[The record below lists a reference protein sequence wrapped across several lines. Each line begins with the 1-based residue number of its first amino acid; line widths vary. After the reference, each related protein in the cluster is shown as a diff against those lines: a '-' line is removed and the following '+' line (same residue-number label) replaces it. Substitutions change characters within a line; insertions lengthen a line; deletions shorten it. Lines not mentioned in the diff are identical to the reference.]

1 MPDNDLPKNRIPI
14 SISLNPTLEEEHVR
28 PKKPQDKKRL
38 FTISYLAVFI
48 AILISFIAKG
58 LVYLINFITNISFF
72 NTFSIHHASP
82 ADNVQGL
89 FVILIPAI
97 GGLLVGLMA
106 LYGSKAIR
114 GHGIPEAMEQILTN
128 QSKIKPSIT
137 FLKPLSSAISIGTGG
152 PFGAEGP
159 IIATGGALGSTL
171 GQLMRISHNERKI
184 LLAAG
189 ATAGMAAI
197 FGSPIAA
204 IFLAIELLLFEFSPR
219 SFLPIALASITGAAG
234 HHLLFGQGVVFP
246 MGATVEIPSN
256 LAIGAYSGM
265 GIIIGLLSVLVTK
278 IVYAIEDGFEKLPI
292 HWAWWPA
299 MGGLAVGTIGFF
311 APRTLGVGYDN
322 IIAVLTGTMSLQILF
337 SLCFFKFLS
346 WAIAL
351 GSGTSGGTLAPLL
364 TIGGAAGT
372 MLGIG
377 ILQWFPTAGVT
388 VPLAAL
394 VGMSAMFAGSSR
406 AFLTSIVFALETTG
420 ESNALL
426 PLLATC
432 TAAYLVSY
440 FMMENTIMTEKMAR
454 RGVKTPLSY
463 EPDILEKIT
472 VAQAVS
478 KKGTIISEGNSIK
491 EVREWLSQD
500 QGPKTNYFIISSDSG
515 SYKGILSYSNLF
527 SNQHDHDKLVGTL
540 IEPNPIYIRLSDTLL
555 TAVETMAN
563 ENIDV
568 IPVISEGNRDI
579 LGILSYRD
587 ILGVYKYEMD
597 EHEMKNPHISL
608 KKQRLKILVRG
619 KKLVSALKRQS
630 K

>member
-1 MPDNDLPKNRIPI
+1 MQKNGIPI
-14 SISLNPTLEEEHVR
+14 SISLKGTLEKENIR

-38 FTISYLAVFI
+38 FTISCLAVLV
-48 AILISFIAKG
+48 AVCISIIAKG
-58 LVYLINFITNISFF
+58 LIFLINLITNISFF
-72 NTFSIHHASP
+72 ESFSIHHSSP
-82 ADNVQGL
+82 ADNMLGL
-89 FVILIPAI
+89 LVIFVPAI

-171 GQLMRISHNERKI
+171 GQLLRISHNERKI

-246 MGATVEIPSN
+246 MATSVDIPSN
-256 LAIGAYSGM
+256 IAIGVYSGM
-265 GIIIGLLSVLVTK
+265 GIVIGFLSVIVTK
-278 IVYAIEDGFEKLPI
+278 IVYAIEDGFGKLPV

-299 MGGLAVGTIGFF
+299 IGGLAVGAIGYF

-322 IIAVLTGTMSLQILF
+322 IIDVLSGGMTLQILF

-364 TIGGAAGT
+364 TIGGAAGAL
-372 MLGIG
+372 LGMG
-377 ILQWFPTAGVT
+377 VLHWFPSTGVT

-420 ESNALL
+420 QSNALL

-472 VAQAVS
+472 VAQAAS
-478 KKGTIISEGNSIK
+478 RKGIIIGEGNSIK
-491 EVREWLSQD
+491 EVREWLEQNQD
-500 QGPKTNYFIISSDSG
+500 PNKSNYFIVSTDTG
-515 SYKGILSYSNLF
+515 LYKGILGYSNLLG
-527 SNQHDHDKLVGTL
+527 NRHDEDKLVGTL
-540 IEPNPIYIRLSDTLL
+540 VKPDPVYAQLSDTLL
-555 TAVETMAN
+555 TAVELMAK
-563 ENIDV
+563 EDIDV
-568 IPVISEGNRDI
+568 LPVLSEGDMTI
-579 LGILSYRD
+579 LGILSYGD
-587 ILGVYKYEMD
+587 IIAVYKYGMD
-597 EHEMKNPHISL
+597 EHEAKNPHISL

-619 KKLVSALKRQS
+619 KKLVSALKRQ
-630 K
+630 KKTK